1 MHVIASGAK
10 QSMSTRCE
18 EWIASSL
25 LAVLPPVKHHAG
37 DDEHRRHRQHLRKR
51 LRGRP
56 LGGFLHAVSL
66 DLGVT
71 HRCAKRLRRSSFL
84 LGTPRDEYS
93 LSLSPHS
100 ANIDRAKFEQQCG
113 GILTQ
118 PCCFRVSCRIGFC
131 NPFDENNPNETS

>member
-1 MHVIASGAK
+1 MKLAMTSIAV
-10 QSMSTRCE
+10 T
-18 EWIASSL
+18 ASICANASEAAL
-25 LAVLPPVKHHAG
+25 LVASFMP
-37 DDEHRRHRQHLRKR
+37 
-51 LRGRP
+51 
-56 LGGFLHAVSL
+56 FSL

-71 HRCAKRLRRSSFL
+71 HRCAKRFRRSSFL

-118 PCCFRVSCRIGFC
+118 PCCFRVRCRIGFC
-131 NPFDENNPNETS
+131 NPFSENNPNEKPR